1 MQEKMFIPGN
11 EAIGR
16 GALDAGCLHFFGYPI
31 TPQNEITE
39 FFARELPKRG
49 GRFIQAESE
58 SAVGGM
64 LFGAIAAGAR
74 AMTST
79 ASPGWGL
86 MQEMLSHIAWCE
98 LPCVVVDVQR
108 GGPGQGTTRH
118 AQTDY
123 LSVTRGGYGGYKSIV
138 LAPSSVQECYE
149 LIQLAFFLADKYC
162 NLTVV
167 LCDGIMIQIVESI
180 NQRAIDFGPLP
191 EKTWALKGSGKKGGM
206 FNLIHSTRGLL
217 MEMYKPTLDQLHKKY
232 QRITDSEVR
241 YQTTQA
247 DDAELLLVAY
257 GYVARCC
264 EGAVAMARS
273 EGLKVGL
280 IRPITLWPFP
290 YDVIKE
296 KAEQGCKFL
305 VVEDSMGQMIE
316 DVKLGAEGKAPIHL
330 LGMLARHQGGE
341 LGMLFPEKVF
351 EEVKKLL

>member
-1 MQEKMFIPGN
+1 MPQRDVIPGN
-11 EAIGR
+11 EAVGR

-49 GRFIQAESE
+49 GRFVQAESE

-64 LFGAIAAGAR
+64 LFGATAAGVR

-79 ASPGWGL
+79 SSPGWGL

-123 LSVTRGGYGGYKSIV
+123 LSATRGGYGGYKSIV
-138 LAPSSVQECYE
+138 LAPYSVQECYE
-149 LIQLAFFLADKYC
+149 FMQLAFYLADKYR
-162 NLTVV
+162 NLTIV
-167 LCDGIMIQIVESI
+167 LCDGILIQIVESVDFKT
-180 NQRAIDFGPLP
+180 IDFGPLP
-191 EKTWALKGSGKKGGM
+191 EKDWALRGSGKKGGR
-206 FNLIHSTRGLL
+206 FDLIHSTRGLL
-217 MEMYKPTLDQLHKKY
+217 MESYKPQLDQLHKKY
-232 QRITDSEVR
+232 QTIADSETR
-241 YQTTQA
+241 YHMFQA
-247 DDAELLLVAY
+247 DDADLLLIAY

-264 EGAVAMARS
+264 ESAVLMARS
-273 EGLKVGL
+273 EGLKVGM

-290 YDVIKE
+290 YEVIKQ
-296 KAEQGCKFL
+296 KAEKGCKFL

-316 DVKLGAEGKAPIHL
+316 DIKLGAEGKAEIHL
-330 LGMLARHQGGE
+330 LNMLARHQGGE

-351 EEVKKLL
+351 EEVNRLL